1 MFGHVTLLTFAF
13 VNVYTYIKCTMFKE
27 ERQSAILDL
36 VDRQGRVRVNDLAKR
51 FAVSLMTIR
60 RDLRELEL
68 HGLLKTSYGGA
79 YPSANLPL
87 ENINKIYTRMKT
99 RTLEKQRI
107 AHAIAKMVGPGEMI
121 FLGSGTTTTFVA
133 KALSLRSDITVVT
146 NALTVMEELATNAKM
161 TVIAIGG
168 FLRRNEYSF
177 YGHFSETI
185 LKDLIVDKVIVG
197 MRGIDPKFGLTSDF
211 PMELNT
217 DRMIINTGQ
226 SVIVAGDH
234 SKIGYVATSVVA
246 PLNVADMVIT
256 DSKADSGIIAQIEQQ
271 GVKVKIV

>member
-1 MFGHVTLLTFAF
+1 MFDYVLLLTFVGA
-13 VNVYTYIKCTMFKE
+13 NVYTIMECMVFKE
-27 ERQSAILDL
+27 ERQTAIVEL
-36 VDRQGRVRVNDLAKR
+36 VDKQGRVSVNDLSKR
-51 FAVSLMTIR
+51 FSVSQMTIR
-60 RDLRELEL
+60 RDLRELEQ

-87 ENINKIYTRMKT
+87 ENINKIYTRMKI
-99 RTLEKQRI
+99 RTQEKQRI
-107 AHAIAKMVGPGEMI
+107 AQAIAQMVGIGEMI

-146 NALTVMEELATNAKM
+146 NALTVMEELATNANM

-185 LKDLIVDKVIVG
+185 LKDLIVDKVIIG
-197 MRGIDPKFGLTSDF
+197 MRGIDPKYGLTSDF
-211 PMELNT
+211 PMEMNT
-217 DRMIINTGQ
+217 DRMIINTGR

-256 DSKADSGIIAQIEQQ
+256 DSKADPKITAQIEEQ

>member
-226 SVIVAGDH
+226 SVIVAGDY